1 MIVNLDQFIAAE
13 LPKWRRLDEM
23 LRRIDADPWR
33 RLPLAEAREME
44 RLYQRASADL
54 ARLATFSAEPEMRQ
68 FLESIVARGF
78 AEIHGGGVSSRES
91 GGAGGAGG
99 AGRAGG
105 SGRAGGGTRWRA
117 GEWFGRTLPGVFR
130 KRIRAF
136 WLALALMLG
145 GAIFGGFAVAFDSE
159 AKAVIM
165 PFPHLQ
171 GDPAERVRE
180 EESGKGSS
188 RRLAGEKE
196 TFASELMTN
205 NIRVALL
212 AMALGMTWGAGTV
225 VLLFYNGVILGAV
238 AVDYMMAGQT
248 TFLLGWLLPHGV
260 IEIPAVLIGGQ
271 AGLVLAGALFG
282 RGQGAGLAA
291 RLRAAAPDVVTLCA
305 GAALMLVWAGLVE
318 AFVSQYH
325 EPVLPYAL
333 KIGFGVVEGA
343 VVVWY
348 WGWCGRRARAREI
361 PNPKPPAAEIP
372 NPKIP
377 NPK

>member
-13 LPKWRRLDEM
+13 RPKWERLDEM
-23 LRRIDADPWR
+23 LRRIDTDPWR
-33 RLPLAEAREME
+33 KLPLAEARELE

-54 ARLATFSAEPEMRQ
+54 ARLETFSAEPEMLKY
-68 FLESIVARGF
+68 LENIVARGY
-78 AEIHGGGVSSRES
+78 AEIHGGGVSAGES
-91 GGAGGAGG
+91 A
-99 AGRAGG
+99 RAGD
-105 SGRAGGGTRWRA
+105 GTRWRA
-117 GEWFGRTLPGVFR
+117 GEWFARTLPNVFR

-165 PFPHLQ
+165 PFSSLQ
-171 GDPAERVRE
+171 GDPAKRVQE

-188 RRLAGEKE
+188 ERLDGEKG

-205 NIRVALL
+205 NIRVTLL
-212 AMALGMTWGAGTV
+212 AMALGMTWGVGTV

-238 AVDYMMAGQT
+238 AVDYIMAGQT

-260 IEIPAVLIGGQ
+260 IEIPAVLVGGQ
-271 AGLVLAGALFG
+271 AGFVLAGALFG

-291 RLRAAAPDVVTLCA
+291 RLRAAMPDVVTLCA

-325 EPVLPYAL
+325 APVLPYAL
-333 KIGFGVVEGA
+333 KIGLGVVEG
-343 VVVWY
+343 VVLWWY
-348 WGWCGRRARAREI
+348 FFLCGR
-361 PNPKPPAAEIP
+361 K
-372 NPKIP
+372 KS
-377 NPK
+377 

>member
-1 MIVNLDQFIAAE
+1 MIVNLDQFIATE
-13 LPKWRRLDEM
+13 RPKWDRLDEM

-33 RLPLAEAREME
+33 KPPLAEARELE

-54 ARLATFSAEPEMRQ
+54 ARLATFSAESETRK
-68 FLESIVARGF
+68 FLENLVARAY
-78 AEIHGGGVSSRES
+78 AEIHGGGVSARES
-91 GGAGGAGG
+91 GARGTGA
-99 AGRAGG
+99 
-105 SGRAGGGTRWRA
+105 GGTRWRA
-117 GEWFGRTLPGVFR
+117 GEWFARTLPNVFR

-145 GAIFGGFAVAFDSE
+145 GAIFGGFAVTFDPE

-165 PFPHLQ
+165 PFSRLQ
-171 GDPAERVRE
+171 GDPSERVRE

-188 RRLAGEKE
+188 RRLDGEKS

-205 NIRVALL
+205 NIRVTLL
-212 AMALGMTWGAGTV
+212 AMALGMTWGVGTL

-260 IEIPAVLIGGQ
+260 IEIPAVLVGGQ
-271 AGLVLAGALFG
+271 AGFVLAGALFG
-282 RGQGAGLAA
+282 RGQGAALAA

-333 KIGFGVVEGA
+333 KIGFGVVEAA
-343 VVVWY
+343 VVVWFF
-348 WGWCGRRARAREI
+348 GWCGRRGRAREI
-361 PNPKPPAAEIP
+361 PKPKPPAAEIP